1 MYGGVRVTRLS
12 NIFNLI
18 KNPDATLDDLKK
30 LIDLAPSKLNDMKD
44 DMNPLEW
51 AVELKRDDMADFLR
65 TKGLKII
72 DYEKELLYDRLRAT
86 VYSRRPIKE
95 LIKDKDI
102 SSFSGE
108 QQYQVYKYLYSY
120 GPLDHDNPYKYETIN
135 ILNERNFFNDISE
148 KHSVEILFDNTNK
161 SSIETY
167 KLGLKNGAASTI
179 LKNGVTLIGWILYYC
194 VQPDSLERIKLLI
207 NAGADPKYK
216 NGNYNYLY
224 HLYESHKDLE
234 SYKVFID
241 AGLDIN
247 TILKVRSDLLDGYLE
262 LPLLI
267 LAIPRYDKE
276 LFNYLIEKGA
286 NVNIRV
292 KDTLD
297 YLIEKVRHE
306 RKDNNTPLMFA
317 SAYYRK
323 IYYVKELLEHG
334 AEVNAV
340 NDKNNTALM
349 YTIKAANQED
359 DLEIIKYLL
368 DHGADKTI
376 KSSTIPPESAADIA
390 RRRYEE
396 NPEFFKKI
404 LLLLGEEVKEVKVV
418 LWKGSTRSDVEKYDI
433 FFESPYDFSCCP
445 ICLEYI
451 ERSAACMYMSH
462 DCATSNHF
470 YHKELYNTYAY
481 ARFEGSPMK
490 VEWCTICGRVTKNHE
505 HFILSSAK
513 APSKTKEKLKPEIQA
528 QLNANQNVVFF
539 DNANCIGF
547 GGGGTL
553 EKAARF
559 RRLREYSLELQE
571 DVGKK
576 THNEAM
582 TELIEEVF
590 NAPLIRNRK
599 INKILKDKKWNIN
612 IKDFP
617 ENVRNTRNNN
627 NRNYANIPFEGM
639 LPTLLPSKDH
649 DCIIF
654 GDDNEGKE
662 DNPII
667 HFHHQTRGGI
677 NHDGIDICQKDLARA
692 IEVANKEFGDERFGK
707 CWFSTCQAIMHPE
720 EIKNHIPEV
729 LYLDYKKKFNK
740 KMAKEG
746 GNRYTRKNKN
756 NSKIQSVL
764 HKLDLSEVTCALPN
778 FTKDGK
784 LRRSK

>member
-1 MYGGVRVTRLS
+1 MYGGVRVTKQN

-30 LIDLAPSKLNDMKD
+30 LIDIAPSKLNDKGD
-44 DMNPLEW
+44 DNINPLEW
-51 AVELKRDDMADFLR
+51 AVKLKRDDMADFLK
-65 TKGLKII
+65 TKGLKIR
-72 DYEKELLYDRLRAT
+72 DLDKENLYDQLKYNVMRI
-86 VYSRRPIKE
+86 RPIKE

-102 SSFSGE
+102 SSFTGE
-108 QQYQVYKYLYSY
+108 QQYQIYKYLYSY
-120 GPLDHDNPYKYETIN
+120 GPLNAANPYKNETLN

-161 SSIETY
+161 SNIEIY

-179 LKNGVTLIGWILYYC
+179 LKNGVTLIGWVIIYC
-194 VQPDSLERIKLLI
+194 DQPDALERIKLLI

-216 NGNYNYLY
+216 NGDYTYLT
-224 HLYESHKDLE
+224 HLYESHKNLDN
-234 SYKVFID
+234 YKIFID
-241 AGLDIN
+241 AGLDVN
-247 TILKVRSDLLDGYLE
+247 TILKVRVENGFVE

-267 LAIPRYDKE
+267 LAIPRNDEE

-292 KDTLD
+292 KD
-297 YLIEKVRHE
+297 
-306 RKDNNTPLMFA
+306 NNTPLMFA
-317 SAYYRK
+317 SGSYGK
-323 IYYVKELLEHG
+323 IYYVKKLIEHG

-340 NDKNNTALM
+340 NVKNTTALM
-349 YTIKAANQED
+349 YTVKAANRDD

-376 KSSTIPPESAADIA
+376 KSSTIPPESATDIA
-390 RRRYEE
+390 RERYED
-396 NPEFFKKI
+396 NRGLFKKI
-404 LLLLGEEVKEVKVV
+404 LLLLGEEEVKEV
-418 LWKGSTRSDVEKYDI
+418 LWKGSTRSDIEKYDI
-433 FFESPYDFSCCP
+433 FFESPYDYSCCP
-445 ICLEYI
+445 ICLEYT
-451 ERSAACMYMSH
+451 ERSEACMYMSH
-462 DCATSNHF
+462 DCSKRKHF

-481 ARFEGSPMK
+481 GLFEGAPKK
-490 VEWCTICGRVTKNHE
+490 VEWCTVCGRVTKNHK

-513 APSKTKEKLKPEIQA
+513 APSMTIEKLKPEIQA
-528 QLNANQNVVFF
+528 QLDANQNLVFF

-582 TELIEEVF
+582 NELIEEVF
-590 NAPLIRNRK
+590 NAPLIRNRIVKKVLDEK
-599 INKILKDKKWNIN
+599 IWNISAN
-612 IKDFP
+612 KFP

-627 NRNYANIPFEGM
+627 ANRNYPNIPFEGT

-649 DCIIF
+649 PCIIMT
-654 GDDNEGKE
+654 DDDEGEE
-662 DNPII
+662 DNPIVR
-667 HFHHQTRGGI
+667 FHHERRDGI
-677 NHDGIDICQKDLARA
+677 NHDGVDICKNDLEEA
-692 IEVANKEFGDERFGK
+692 IKLAVKEAGNERFGK
-707 CWFSTCQAIMHPE
+707 CWFSQCQAILHPE
-720 EIKNHIPEV
+720 ELKSHISEL

-740 KMAKEG
+740 QMAREG

-756 NSKIQSVL
+756 SSKNQSVL